1 MRPDAKRKL
10 DRLIWERRLKM
21 QVLPA
26 AILVVI
32 VAAYGIWEMDEWK
45 PDRVLAGS
53 ITRPPG
59 NSKHDTANFSL
70 TAALETGKTVRVE
83 SDIRILAPK
92 GTRITVQ
99 QEVSRILHRKRYRL
113 IRVESATDK

>member
-1 MRPDAKRKL
+1 MRSDAKRKL
-10 DRLIWERRLKM
+10 DRLLWGRRLKT

-32 VAAYGIWEMDEWK
+32 VAAYGTWEMDEWK

-59 NSKHDTANFSL
+59 SSKYDSANLSL
-70 TAALETGKTVRVE
+70 TAALETGKTVHVE
-83 SDIRILAPK
+83 SDFRILAPN

-99 QEVSRILHRKRYRL
+99 QEISRIFHRKRYRL
-113 IRVESATDK
+113 IRVEPARGE